1 MNFNKLNIL
10 LGWATGILATVVYTL
25 TLEPTMPFWDCG
37 EFISSVHKLEVGHPP
52 GAPLFMLIGRVFSA
66 FVDPPMV
73 PVMINFLSALCSGL
87 TIVFLFWSITHMAL
101 KFFSTDRNSL
111 TSGQTW
117 AVLGSGLIGAV
128 GYTFSDTF
136 WFSAVEAEVYA
147 MSSLF
152 TAIVFWAILKWES
165 VVDEGGELRWIVLIA
180 YLMGLSIGVHLL
192 NLLAIPA
199 ISLVYYFKRY
209 EFSWE
214 GLLKT
219 GLVSLLLLFLINSGI
234 IIYFVKFAGLFEL
247 FFVNTMGMPFNFG
260 AIVYLLLV
268 AAFIAVGLMITHR
281 FKMVMLNTLILGI
294 TMAIL
299 GYTTF
304 ATVIIRSN
312 ANPPMDENNPE
323 NLFAL
328 LSYLNREQYG
338 DRPLVFGQYFN
349 TPLDMGDPYKDGSDV
364 WVKSYSVREV
374 NKKETLVL
382 SARERFLAE
391 EYISAHPGENLTLKE
406 EYIES
411 GEKKGSVP
419 NYRKEFSGYFP
430 RMHSNQ
436 GNHVPDYK
444 SWSNYQDWNEPR
456 GKEKVQNT
464 EATIKENEQ
473 ALSYYSQAGRMPQGY
488 EDQNPKGLM
497 KSIDRMRE
505 KMIPSVAEEFRYF
518 TSFQI
523 GHMYWRYL
531 MWNVTGRQNDRQGH
545 GEYTEGNWISGISA
559 VDEPRVG
566 SRSNL
571 PEIERNN
578 KGCNTY
584 YFIPL
589 VLALIGLIYQLVRRP
604 KDFTVVMLL
613 FILTG
618 IAIVIYLNQTPQ
630 QPRERDYAFAG
641 SFYAFFIWVGLSVVA
656 LYRMASELTTQQV
669 TRIAVI
675 AGCASGAVYAANII
689 AGDGSTTGLS
699 MLIITAIG
707 LAMIGAM
714 YLVKTQPDVAK
725 AAVAI
730 ILCLPSTYLLADQN
744 WDDHSRAGRKT
755 GLAMA
760 INYLQSLQPNAILF
774 TNGDN
779 DTFPLWYAQE
789 VEGIRTDVRIMNLSL
804 LNTDWYIDQM
814 KRKAYL
820 SEPVPVK
827 MPESKYRQGTRDVL
841 FVDPKNETKG
851 FMPLSEAMAVA
862 LDDTKR
868 IDNGKNKIPY
878 IPSYKLSV
886 SVDNADAEKFR
897 QYLNEGDSLVNRI
910 EWSLGENK
918 NYITKANFA
927 VLDLLNNMDW
937 DRPVYFAVTTGGDAY
952 MGLERYFQLEGLAYR
967 LTPIL
972 HAKNPNPNIDGG
984 VAADIMFENM
994 MSKFEW
1000 GNMDKEPIYMDE
1012 NNRRMTTNLRLQFGH
1027 LAEQLIAENKMDS
1040 ARQVLHKCL
1049 DVMPESNVPYE
1060 QPQIMWTLIELLY
1073 DAKDNET
1080 AWNLSKRMVELNNQ
1094 SIDYY
1099 NSLSE
1104 KFQEP
1109 LTKETTM
1116 RVTISDRI
1124 TSLAKKNLPENPEV
1138 GPLAEVVAGQ
1148 VVAFGITSYEE
1159 YLKREEEMKRKR
1171 RSQDSLLK
1179 AMQAKGIDPTVKK

>member
-1 MNFNKLNIL
+1 MNFNRLNIF
-10 LGWATGILATVVYTL
+10 LGWATGVLATVVYTL

-66 FVDPPMV
+66 FVDPPTV
-73 PVMINFLSALCSGL
+73 PVVINFLSALCSGL

-101 KFFSTDRNSL
+101 KLVNTDRNSL

-152 TAIVFWAILKWES
+152 TAIVFWAILKWEA

-209 EFSWE
+209 PFSWM

-219 GLVSLLLLFLINSGI
+219 GLISLVLLFLINSGV
-234 IIYFVKFAGLFEL
+234 IIYFVKFAGLCEL
-247 FFVNTMGMPFNFG
+247 FFVNNLGLPFNTG
-260 AIVYLLLV
+260 AIFYLLSV
-268 AAFIAVGLMITHR
+268 AGLIVTGLILSHRRGMI
-281 FKMVMLNTLILGI
+281 MLNTLILGI

-338 DRPLVFGQYFN
+338 DRPLIFGQYFN
-349 TPLDMGDPYKDGSDV
+349 TPLDMREPYKDGSDV
-364 WVKSYSVREV
+364 WVKSYSVREG
-374 NKKETLVL
+374 NAKKTLVL
-382 SARERFLAE
+382 SAREKFLAE
-391 EYISAHPGENLTLKE
+391 EYINHHAGENLTLTE

-444 SWSNYQDWNEPR
+444 TWSNYQDWNDPR

-473 ALSYYSQAGRMPQGY
+473 ALNYYSQAGRMPEGY
-488 EDQNPKGLM
+488 EDQDVKGLM
-497 KSIDRMRE
+497 KSMNRLRE
-505 KMIPSVAEEFRYF
+505 RMIPSVAEEFRYF
-518 TSFQI
+518 TSYQI

-559 VDEPRVG
+559 IDEPRVG

-584 YFIPL
+584 FFIPL
-589 VLALIGLIYQLVRRP
+589 VLALIGLIYQLVRQP

-656 LYRMASELTTQQV
+656 LYRMASEITAQQFSK
-669 TRIAVI
+669 IAI
-675 AGCASGAVYAANII
+675 AAGGASAAVFGANAIS
-689 AGDGSTTGLS
+689 GDGSTTGLS
-699 MLIITAIG
+699 MLIISAIG
-707 LAMIGAM
+707 LAMIGIM
-714 YLVKTQPDVAK
+714 YLMKKLPDIAK

-730 ILCLPSTYLLADQN
+730 ILCLPSTYLLATEN

-755 GLAMA
+755 GLSMA

-841 FVDPKNETKG
+841 FVDPKNETTG
-851 FMPLSEAMAVA
+851 YMPLSEAMAFA
-862 LDDTKR
+862 LDDTKK

-878 IPSYKLSV
+878 LPSYKLSLA
-886 SVDNADAEKFR
+886 VDSADAEKFR
-897 QYLNEGDSLVNRI
+897 PYLNEGDSLVTRL

-918 NYITKANFA
+918 NYITKANLA
-927 VLDLLNNMDW
+927 VLDLMNHMDW

-994 MSKFEW
+994 MSKFQW

-1040 ARQVLHKCL
+1040 ARQALHKCL
-1049 DVMPESNVPYE
+1049 EVMPENNVPYE

-1073 DAKDNET
+1073 DANDNET

-1099 NSLSE
+1099 NSLE
-1104 KFQEP
+1104 ERFQES

-1116 RVTISDRI
+1116 RVTINDRI
-1124 TSLAKKNLPENPEV
+1124 VSLAKRKLPDNQEV
-1138 GPLAEVVAGQ
+1138 APIAEIVSGQ
-1148 VVAFGITSYEE
+1148 VQSFGITSYEE
-1159 YLKREEEMKRKR
+1159 YLKREEEMKKKR
-1171 RSQDSLLK
+1171 RSQDSMRRAL
-1179 AMQAKGIDPTVKK
+1179 QAKGVGA